1 MELILQLDQ
10 RTKLITKKK
19 KKAKIRLECL
29 GISYSYPNRDRACY
43 ALANTLQLAPP
54 CSLKICNV
62 LKPVRDGLDKTYFI
76 NLFEIRF
83 LAPFSFQT
91 AQCCK
96 CPDTDKKKR
105 QEQGF

>member
-1 MELILQLDQ
+1 M
-10 RTKLITKKK
+10 KLITKKK
-19 KKAKIRLECL
+19 KKSELNVWELAIAIPTEIDHATLLKTYSTCTTTTLKKHSLE
-29 GISYSYPNRDRACY
+29 
-43 ALANTLQLAPP
+43 
-54 CSLKICNV
+54 KHNV

-76 NLFEIRF
+76 HLLVITFF
-83 LAPFSFQT
+83 APFSFQT